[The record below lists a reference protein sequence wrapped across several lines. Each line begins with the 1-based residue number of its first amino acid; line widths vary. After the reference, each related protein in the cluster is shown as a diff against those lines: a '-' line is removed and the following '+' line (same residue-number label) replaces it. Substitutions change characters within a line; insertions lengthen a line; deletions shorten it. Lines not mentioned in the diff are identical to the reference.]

1 MRNHKLGLAFPAG
14 QIVLA
19 LMAILVLY
27 LAVDFGRQIIV
38 SQQRRSELREVRAQ
52 IDNSLGRQVEL
63 KKQLEFGQSDAAAE
77 AWAREQGWVKENE
90 VPVVIVSP
98 AGAGDSATQGSR
110 AGSPAADSVLDKW
123 LELFFGN
130 R

>member
-1 MRNHKLGLAFPAG
+1 MRNRKLDLAFPAS

-19 LMAILVLY
+19 LMGILVLY

-38 SQQRRSELREVRAQ
+38 SQQRRNELREVRAQ
-52 IDNSLGRQVEL
+52 IDNSLARQVEL
-63 KKQLEFGQSDAAAE
+63 KKRLEYGQSDAAAE
-77 AWAREQGWVKENE
+77 AWARDQGWVKENE

-98 AGAGDSATQGSR
+98 AGAGESATQGST
-110 AGSPAADSVLDKW
+110 ASSAVSDSVLDKW

-130 R
+130 Q